1 MTAVQD
7 IPISTITGTDTTLGA
22 FAGQVVLVVNV
33 ASQCGLTPQYEAL
46 ERLFEQQRDKGFTVV
61 GFPANN
67 FAGQEP
73 GTNDE
78 IAEFCRSAY
87 SVAFPMFAKISVVG
101 DDQHPLYRELTS
113 AAPRAAGE
121 PDEFREK
128 LRGYG
133 LAPNNDPDVLWN
145 FEKFLIGRDGNV
157 IGRFAPTL
165 SPDDPLITDAIDA
178 ALAG

>member
-1 MTAVQD
+1 
-7 IPISTITGTDTTLGA
+7 
-22 FAGQVVLVVNV
+22 
-33 ASQCGLTPQYEAL
+33 
-46 ERLFEQQRDKGFTVV
+46 
-61 GFPANN
+61 
-67 FAGQEP
+67 
-73 GTNDE
+73 
-78 IAEFCRSAY
+78 
-87 SVAFPMFAKISVVG
+87 MFAKISVVG

-133 LAPNNDPDVLWN
+133 LTPNNDPDVLWN

-165 SPDDPLITDAIDA
+165 SPDDPLITAAIDA